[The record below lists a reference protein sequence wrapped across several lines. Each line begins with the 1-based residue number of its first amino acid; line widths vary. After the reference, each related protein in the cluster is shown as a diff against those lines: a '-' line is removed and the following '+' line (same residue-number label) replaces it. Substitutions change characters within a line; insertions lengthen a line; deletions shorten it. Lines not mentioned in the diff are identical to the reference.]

1 MVGTPEKSGFCRTA
15 RSVDSTD
22 CVGSRVASRSVPTL
36 QIRQSGTLR
45 IEKNWHSGTTTI
57 RLIGRFQS
65 EHIRELEK
73 QFEASGPRFVLD
85 LKEVTLV
92 DVDVVRFLGACE
104 ADGMKIVHCS
114 QYIREWIVRESDEK

>member
-1 MVGTPEKSGFCRTA
+1 
-15 RSVDSTD
+15 
-22 CVGSRVASRSVPTL
+22 
-36 QIRQSGTLR
+36 LR
-45 IEKNWHSGTTTI
+45 IERDWHSGTTTI
-57 RLIGRFQS
+57 CLIGRFQS

-73 QFEASGPRFVLD
+73 QFETSGPPFVLD

-114 QYIREWIVRESDEK
+114 HYIREWIVRESDEK